1 MSIQQCTQSLDK
13 NYFEDESKDFDSD
26 ERKDECLDGEVCH
39 GDDLENT
46 DSLDDDLEN
55 KVCPDDD

>member
-1 MSIQQCTQSLDK
+1 MSIQQCTQPLDK
-13 NYFEDESKDFDSD
+13 NYFEDELLDLDAD
-26 ERKDECLDGEVCH
+26 ERNEECLDDELSH
-39 GDDLENT
+39 GDGFENT